1 VRGHLV
7 LWDVDHTLINAGG
20 LSHHLYGMVFAELF
34 GRELPEVAPMAG
46 RTDRA
51 IILDTLTRAG
61 IAEPGRHVDAFIRG
75 LTAQAPQFGERV
87 RVKGRVLP
95 GAAEALTAL
104 ARLSAPG
111 AAAGGPRPGRVVQSV
126 LTGNIRPLAEVKL
139 GALGLTSHLDL
150 DAGAYGDAHE
160 ERAELVRLARR
171 AAAAAYR
178 EDFSGEATVVVGD
191 TPFDVRAALAGQ
203 ARAVAVA
210 TGGSTAAELAAAG
223 PHALLPDLADTER
236 VLAAILGPSATRHET
251 KAGQSG

>member
-104 ARLSAPG
+104 ARFSAPG

-210 TGGSTAAELAAAG
+210 TGEFTAAQLAAAG
-223 PHALLPDLADTER
+223 PDALLPDLADTER